1 MLCLEENMWFCMN
14 QRYQAKYYYVVCPS
28 RLQLVP
34 FKEKL
39 TPKQRFIKARVELIV
54 RQKTGGTIDDCV
66 EWLYKQMLANHRK
79 KYRQSNGWIP
89 ESKLS

>member
-34 FKEKL
+34 LKDKL
-39 TPKQRFIKARVELIV
+39 AAKQRFIKARLPKDAKHEALKI
-54 RQKTGGTIDDCV
+54 GSAAFD
-66 EWLYKQMLANHRK
+66 ANADHVTSSARHI
-79 KYRQSNGWIP
+79 RR
-89 ESKLS
+89 